1 MGARAGLSDKENTPA
16 VGEVDGALLRADRGG
31 GGGAERFARGSALL
45 QLNAEGGHFGFH
57 LPREPAAD
65 QVGRRGVHPA
75 RAGDLQHGVAAA
87 RIQFEHLRVFGFDAP
102 REPRAGQVEQVR
114 FPFLVP
120 GGAKSLGAANRS
132 RGGAAANACR
142 TPRRSRG
149 GRRRTHRRGSVGGC
163 GGWRCASG
171 LGHQPTAERAARGIR
186 FELMDG
192 FGEAREDVWGDIRGF
207 RMRES

>member
-1 MGARAGLSDKENTPA
+1 MGARAGLSDKGNTPA
-16 VGEVDGALLRADRGG
+16 VGEVDGALLRADRAG
-31 GGGAERFARGSALL
+31 GGGAERFARGSAML

-114 FPFLVP
+114 FPFLLP
-120 GGAKSLGAANRS
+120 GGSKSLGAANRS
-132 RGGAAANACR
+132 RGGCGERVSDAASVQGREAADASPRERWRVRRLAMRQRVRASTNCGTSRARDSLR
-142 TPRRSRG
+142 TDGWFRRG
-149 GRRRTHRRGSVGGC
+149 AGRRPG
-163 GGWRCASG
+163 
-171 LGHQPTAERAARGIR
+171 
-186 FELMDG
+186 
-192 FGEAREDVWGDIRGF
+192 
-207 RMRES
+207 